1 MQSEDAAAMRSVNRN
16 RDGVGMRQ
24 ANTPSHD
31 EAAERLAQAK
41 WREVAQGAEGFAEI
55 SRGMFR
61 LRKGLSDQFSLV
73 ERQIVSGRAQSFLRA
88 DGDEARKIVQK
99 LNQLR
104 EELDESLVRLEAQM
118 QSSVERV
125 VDAMGQKRG
134 LGGAGPGR
142 RMPELGQYLAGQ
154 AGIDESVLEEFFQGL
169 NFFNLRRK
177 YHELSLSLRSE
188 EVDEFGYDPVF
199 DSFLRPLFDFLYQKY
214 WRIETY
220 GMLNVPRDGKV
231 LLVGN
236 HSGSLPYD
244 ATMLKY
250 AIQKEHP
257 GHRPLRFMV
266 EDFLFHFPF
275 LGTLMNR
282 FGGVRA
288 SQDNA
293 ESLLDRD
300 LAVVVFPEGVKGLG
314 KLYRDKYHLAR
325 FGRGG
330 FVRLCLRTGAP
341 LVPVAFIGPEEI
353 HPMIYRDTRLARLL
367 GLPYIPVTPTFP
379 WLGPLGLI
387 PLPSK
392 WSIHILTPIDFS
404 SYGPGAEN
412 DRVLVAKMSRM
423 VKDLLQDTIVDKLKE
438 RRSIWFG

>member
-1 MQSEDAAAMRSVNRN
+1 MQSDNHERGAEKSTSFKRASPKA
-16 RDGVGMRQ
+16 
-24 ANTPSHD
+24 TPD
-31 EAAERLAQAK
+31 WQQ
-41 WREVAQGAEGFAEI
+41 VAQSTQGFADI

-61 LRKGLSDQFSLV
+61 VRKGLSDQISRV
-73 ERQIVSGRAQSFLRA
+73 ERELAAGHARGSLSA
-88 DGDEARKIVQK
+88 DSEEFNNIMSRIG
-99 LNQLR
+99 QLR
-104 EELDESLVRLEAQM
+104 EELDESLVRLEGQV
-118 QSSVERV
+118 QSSAEHVI
-125 VDAMGQKRG
+125 AALGRG
-134 LGGAGPGR
+134 PSSSKSTV
-142 RMPELGQYLAGQ
+142 PSISEYLSGQ
-154 AGIDESVLEEFFQGL
+154 AGLDESALEEFFQGL
-169 NFFNLRRK
+169 NLFNLRRK

-199 DSFLRPLFDFLYQKY
+199 DSFLRPLFDFLYETY
-214 WRIETY
+214 WRVETY
-220 GMLNVPRDGKV
+220 GMLNVPREGKV

-244 ATMLKY
+244 AAMLKY

-257 GHRPLRFMV
+257 AHRPLRFMV

-293 ESLLDRD
+293 ASLLDRD

-353 HPMIYRDTRLARLL
+353 HPMLYRETKLASLL

-379 WLGPLGLI
+379 LLGPLGVV

-392 WSIHILTPIDFS
+392 WSIHILPPIDFS
-404 SYGPGAEN
+404 AYGPGAEH

-423 VKDLLQDTIVDKLKE
+423 VKEAIQDTIVQKLKE